1 MKDLQAAEITQGI
14 QTVDKLQM
22 FYREWET
29 EKSVAYGFFF
39 DPVDV
44 ELEVTACADVSDQY
58 ELLLKNGTT
67 DPSTELEKY
76 IQEMYNAGMEKII
89 REKERQLGEWM
100 AEQGSHVE
108 SVTEELE

>member
-1 MKDLQAAEITQGI
+1 M
-14 QTVDKLQM
+14 
-22 FYREWET
+22 
-29 EKSVAYGFFF
+29 
-39 DPVDV
+39 
-44 ELEVTACADVSDQY
+44 TACAEVSDQY

-100 AEQGSHVE
+100 AEQGIQAE
-108 SVTEELE
+108 SFAEEPE